1 MFQLDPQLAQ
11 DTLPVGRFPLSL
23 LLLSKDANY
32 PWCIL
37 VPQRADVFEI
47 HHLSG
52 EDQQQLIHES
62 SLLSETMTSLF
73 DAYKMN
79 IAALGNQVRQLHVHH
94 VARFQDDPAWPKPIW
109 GLVEAKTYPREVLE
123 ERLQVLRNALVGK
136 NFDVFP

>member
-62 SLLSETMTSLF
+62 SQLSETMTSLF

-109 GLVEAKTYPREVLE
+109 GLVEAKTYSPE
-123 ERLQVLRNALVGK
+123 ELKARLAACGRGLVGE
-136 NFDVFP
+136 NFA